1 MSVEK
6 RNGYWYFRRKVIDP
20 VTNEVNHKR
29 FGKWKTKR
37 EAQIAETKFLANQDN
52 YTVTSATLNE
62 VFELY
67 KKEKQTSVKEV
78 TMYDMNSRY
87 KTHIEAYLGN
97 IPMVNIKTHTIKN
110 WQLERFNAIKSNNYF
125 QSIQILLK
133 SIFSYAL
140 DHDIIYTN
148 PLKKVKLMTK
158 IEPKKEMKYL
168 TFEQFQVF
176 ESYLEDEQFYKEA
189 LITLY
194 YTGLRLGE
202 LQALTWNDY
211 KGDTLYIHKTY
222 NNKLKKVSNTT
233 KTTVNRYVLLT
244 DNVIDI
250 LDTLKTEFERFK
262 DFTSDK
268 FIFGY

>member
-148 PLKKVKLMTK
+148 PFKKVKLMTK

-222 NNKLKKVSNTT
+222 NNK
-233 KTTVNRYVLLT
+233 
-244 DNVIDI
+244 
-250 LDTLKTEFERFK
+250 
-262 DFTSDK
+262 
-268 FIFGY
+268 